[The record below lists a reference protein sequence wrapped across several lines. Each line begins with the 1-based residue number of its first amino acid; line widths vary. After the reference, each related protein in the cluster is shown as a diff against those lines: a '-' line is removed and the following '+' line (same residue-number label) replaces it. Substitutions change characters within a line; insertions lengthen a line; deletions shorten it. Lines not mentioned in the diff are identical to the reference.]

1 MHHLHIQYGM
11 MQVSEVSSVLRFF
24 FELLHDGN
32 LGVNIFFILSGFL
45 ITQLLLFEE
54 DRLGSINIRNF
65 YWRRAFRILPA
76 YYFFLLVLFLMQ
88 MMGKIEISNSSWLTA
103 FTFTKYLNW
112 SQDWFTSHAWSLSL
126 EEFFYLFWPL
136 VFRFR
141 MKIRSRI
148 AVLFIFISP
157 LSKFIFL
164 FTHWSFLTEVPLFN
178 RMDAIAVGCFFAL
191 QRNVFEVFLRA
202 LSPWSIALCFAF
214 FIGCRALPWLL
225 ASLGWEALHQVLHV
239 FYGSLMNI
247 IMAFALLASTQ
258 LKDGIGYR
266 FLNVGPLPL
275 LGKISYS
282 LYLWQQFYLYNSS
295 FAFNAFPM
303 NLLYLLL
310 TAIFSWYAIE
320 KPFLAWRERIDFR
333 RSVV

>member
-1 MHHLHIQYGM
+1 
-11 MQVSEVSSVLRFF
+11 
-24 FELLHDGN
+24 
-32 LGVNIFFILSGFL
+32 
-45 ITQLLLFEE
+45 
-54 DRLGSINIRNF
+54 
-65 YWRRAFRILPA
+65 
-76 YYFFLLVLFLMQ
+76 
-88 MMGKIEISNSSWLTA
+88 
-103 FTFTKYLNW
+103 
-112 SQDWFTSHAWSLSL
+112 
-126 EEFFYLFWPL
+126 
-136 VFRFR
+136 
-141 MKIRSRI
+141 
-148 AVLFIFISP
+148 
-157 LSKFIFL
+157 
-164 FTHWSFLTEVPLFN
+164 
-178 RMDAIAVGCFFAL
+178 
-191 QRNVFEVFLRA
+191 
-202 LSPWSIALCFAF
+202 
-214 FIGCRALPWLL
+214 
-225 ASLGWEALHQVLHV
+225 LHQVLHV